1 MGLGA
6 SNQGKF
12 PSCLLLSEMN
22 FVIFLSFLIGSTIHL
37 DCCTSHRF
45 INCLVIESMPPIL
58 VVMRSLVFLLTMK
71 QRINGL
77 KFSLP
82 TVSCLLVAK
91 YDTFSCSLTFF
102 APCT

>member
-12 PSCLLLSEMN
+12 PSCLLFSEMN
-22 FVIFLSFLIGSTIHL
+22 LVIFLSFLIGSTLHL
-37 DCCTSHRF
+37 DCYISHRY
-45 INCLVIESMPPIL
+45 INCLLIESMPPIL

-71 QRINGL
+71 LRINGS

-91 YDTFSCSLTFF
+91 YDPISCSLTFI
-102 APCT
+102 ALCT